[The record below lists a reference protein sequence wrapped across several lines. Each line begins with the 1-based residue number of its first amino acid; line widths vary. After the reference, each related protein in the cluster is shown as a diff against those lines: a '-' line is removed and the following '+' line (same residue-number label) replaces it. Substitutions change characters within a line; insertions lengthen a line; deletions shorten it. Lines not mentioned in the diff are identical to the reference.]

1 MNYLNC
7 FFHLLFILFINELKC
22 QNYGTIELNE
32 TLVLTYPNTS
42 SEKILF
48 GKMKFYKGKIFYN
61 FPRIKNNAEQY
72 DNKSTFLSLEG
83 DNYKAWPNEEMNK
96 KEESTNCSRFISI
109 IDFDFDYEGSIY
121 LLDEGEP
128 DTCSTKI
135 YKYNIKEKKQLQS
148 IKVLL
153 IEQPNILVLNG
164 FVIDTINNYT
174 YIAYYIKNESS
185 NNVGIIAKS
194 LENENSEYYKRE
206 LKDTKYKID
215 KKYNFSQNVSVNI
228 EAMKINIALSCD
240 GEYLFFSPLA
250 SRMIYSIKTES
261 FITKSENIYIN
272 EAYKNEST
280 SALVVSSLGNLYFA
294 GIENK
299 KIYIQYQ
306 VYNDLSIFNFKGFV
320 SRENDSMNWV
330 TSLSIDDGFLYINSV
345 KEVKE
350 IKIDNNSNINVT
362 LEIYSAKFDNEKSYV
377 YKCSGLG
384 FKWTLNAIFIWI
396 IFLIVVCII
405 CTFVY
410 YGNKQDEEIKR
421 LKKYK

>member
-48 GKMKFYKGKIFYN
+48 GKMKFYKEQIFYN
-61 FPRIKNNAEQY
+61 FPRLKNKENRY
-72 DNKSTFLSLEG
+72 DNNYTFLSLERG
-83 DNYKAWPNEEMNK
+83 NYNAWPNEEMNEI
-96 KEESTNCSRFISI
+96 EEPTNCSRFISI
-109 IDFDFDYEGSIY
+109 IDFEFDYEGNIY
-121 LLDEGEP
+121 LLDEGER
-128 DTCSTKI
+128 DNCSTKI
-135 YKYNIKEKKQLQS
+135 YKYNIEDRKQLQL
-148 IKVLL
+148 IKVFL
-153 IEQPNILVLNG
+153 INNNYVLNG

-215 KKYNFSQNVSVNI
+215 KRYNFEQNVSDII
-228 EAMKINIALSCD
+228 EVMKINIALSCD

-280 SALVVSSLGNLYFA
+280 SAMVVSSLGNLYFA

-299 KIYIQYQ
+299 KIYIQDQ
-306 VYNDLSIFNFKGFV
+306 VYNDLSIFNFKGFDT
-320 SRENDSMNWV
+320 RENDSMNWV

-362 LEIYSAKFDNEKSYV
+362 LEIYRTKIDNEKSYV

-396 IFLIVVCII
+396 IFLIIVCII